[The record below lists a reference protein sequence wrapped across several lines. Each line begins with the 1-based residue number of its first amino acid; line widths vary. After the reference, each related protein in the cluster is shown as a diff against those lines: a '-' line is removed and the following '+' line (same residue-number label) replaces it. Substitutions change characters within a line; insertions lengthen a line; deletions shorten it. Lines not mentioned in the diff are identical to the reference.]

1 MESYNDFG
9 KRISWQGPE
18 FGADN
23 IFFHPNNRVFE
34 KLNNDNSFKN
44 FYGDTVVFELESD
57 AKKRVF
63 EIIEKLYET
72 VPECFGNK
80 LIEDTIHMTLH
91 DLSASENIN
100 TAGEQTFINELKL
113 LDTVRINPIKHQ
125 TIKMRTNYVVN
136 ILNISLVLALVPA
149 DENEWNKL
157 AELYDLIDTV
167 RKCDHQLTPHI
178 TLAYYNYNGFD
189 VGSVQRLKELVRQ
202 LNKESFEITLNT
214 ENLVYQKFTNMTD
227 YVNIF
232 NLI

>member
-1 MESYNDFG
+1 M
-9 KRISWQGPE
+9 
-18 FGADN
+18 
-23 IFFHPNNRVFE
+23 
-34 KLNNDNSFKN
+34 
-44 FYGDTVVFELESD
+44 FELESN

-91 DLSASENIN
+91 DLSASENIS
-100 TAGEQTFINELKL
+100 TAGEQTFFNELKL
-113 LDTVRINPIKHQ
+113 LDTIRKNPIKPQ

-189 VGSVQRLKELVRQ
+189 VASVQRLKELVRQ